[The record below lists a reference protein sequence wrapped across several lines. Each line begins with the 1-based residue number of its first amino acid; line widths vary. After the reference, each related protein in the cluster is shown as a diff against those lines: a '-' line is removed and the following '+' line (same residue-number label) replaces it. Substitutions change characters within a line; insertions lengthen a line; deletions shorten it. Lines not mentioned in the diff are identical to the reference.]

1 MIFTDKAAKEK
12 ISTLETRLADLEA
25 DISTKD
31 ASIESLTADIT
42 AKDQTIAENV
52 AALAARDEQITGL
65 TTDLSTANSALESA
79 AAELAEKDKA
89 IAEAKESAGKEA
101 TQILATIGQPEPLA
115 ENVETPPS
123 NHLAT
128 FNSLKGAEATAY
140 FNKFQNEIAA
150 EQRAMSK
157 ASTPT
162 P

>member
-12 ISTLETRLADLEA
+12 IATLEARITELET
-25 DISTKD
+25 DITAKD
-31 ASIESLTADIT
+31 AAFEAFTADIT

-65 TTDLSTANSALESA
+65 TTDLATANSALESA

-115 ENVETPPS
+115 EGDPDTKS
-123 NHLAT
+123 ILDQ
-128 FNSLKGAEATAY
+128 FNELKGEEATRFYHLNRKAI
-140 FNKFQNEIAA
+140 IAA
-150 EQRAMSK
+150 QFKPQS
-157 ASTPT
+157 
-162 P
+162 